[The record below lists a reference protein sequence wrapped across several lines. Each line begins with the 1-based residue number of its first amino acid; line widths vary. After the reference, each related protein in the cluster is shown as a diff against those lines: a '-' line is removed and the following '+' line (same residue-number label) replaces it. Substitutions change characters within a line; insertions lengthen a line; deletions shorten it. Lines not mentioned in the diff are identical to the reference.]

1 MSSCRNFLK
10 EKQLDDISVSGEN
23 IINNKQRWKCQMGNS
38 DIFVSF
44 MKLKYLQASVLS
56 GFWFIRVK
64 VFFLIIFKPE
74 LKWDHHLHRALI
86 LTCDKDR
93 NEYVKYSQITKVSG
107 LNFWTICKIFYVI
120 FFPGY
125 FCIWIAPVGLQKRT
139 GSLSPVKNVRNLEMS
154 NML

>member
-1 MSSCRNFLK
+1 M
-10 EKQLDDISVSGEN
+10 ISVFQVKISSTINSGGNVRWAIQISLLVLWNLN
-23 IINNKQRWKCQMGNS
+23 IYRPLFYQDSDLLEWK
-38 DIFVSF
+38 
-44 MKLKYLQASVLS
+44 
-56 GFWFIRVK
+56 
-64 VFFLIIFKPE
+64 FFFFKIIFKPE
-74 LKWDHHLHRALI
+74 LKWDHHLHRASI